1 MSRPAGRLA
10 RPRTGTLPAASV
22 LAVTSRELATSSI
35 ETAGSGAPVWSS
47 TRPPTRPNGCASA

>member
-1 MSRPAGRLA
+1 MSDAPRPAGTPSNRY
-10 RPRTGTLPAASV
+10 LPAASV

-35 ETAGSGAPVWSS
+35 ETPGSGAPVWSS